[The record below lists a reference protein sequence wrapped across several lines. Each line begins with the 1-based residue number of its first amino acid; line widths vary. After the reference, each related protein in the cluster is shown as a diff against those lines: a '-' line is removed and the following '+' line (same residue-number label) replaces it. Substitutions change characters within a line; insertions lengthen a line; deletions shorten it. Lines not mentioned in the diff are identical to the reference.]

1 MILYCSVV
9 YQVLSIAWDEML
21 YCWVEY
27 EDHSIVLCMMLYS

>member
-27 EDHSIVLCMMLYS
+27 EDQISFWGVMY